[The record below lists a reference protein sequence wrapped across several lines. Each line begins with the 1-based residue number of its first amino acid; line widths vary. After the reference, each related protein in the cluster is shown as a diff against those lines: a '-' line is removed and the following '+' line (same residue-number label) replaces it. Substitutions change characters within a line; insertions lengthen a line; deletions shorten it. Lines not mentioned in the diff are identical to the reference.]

1 MDRMR
6 KILACCGHNFRKWL
20 SSPRMLALVLLIGLI
35 LESSVHE
42 LADFVRSNDL
52 IINFWGLYPMLASQT
67 QMRLLLSFGT
77 LILLC
82 DAPFVDEV
90 QPYLLLRSGRWNW
103 VWGQVLYM
111 ALAIIIYQLTV
122 NLISGLLLWGQLS
135 FSGVD
140 WENGWMTI
148 QYLDFTM
155 GLPELVSAP
164 SRSVNFRMPTE
175 AWIMSMTLDFMGYLL
190 TGSLVFAVNQCF
202 RGNKG
207 VVVGGVFVMTETIIL
222 FGDFPLLWFWSPLTL
237 CNLENLDMGFQP
249 SRPDVN
255 YAFTLLPVL
264 CIIMLG
270 IVVWSGR
277 FKPIEVR
284 SDVR

>member
-52 IINFWGLYPMLASQT
+52 IINFWGLYPMLASQA

-111 ALAIIIYQLTV
+111 ALAIVIYQLTV
-122 NLISGLLLWGQLS
+122 NLISGLLLWGRLS

-155 GLPELVSAP
+155 GLPDLISAP
-164 SRSVNFRMPTE
+164 VRSINYRLPLE
-175 AWIMSMTLDFMGYLL
+175 AWCMTMTLDFMGYFLI
-190 TGSLVFAVNQCF
+190 GALVFVVNQCF

-207 VVVGGVFVMTETIIL
+207 VVVGGVFALTDLVIA
-222 FGDFPLLWFWSPLTL
+222 FGDYPLLWFWSPMTLT
-237 CNLENLDMGFQP
+237 NLENLDLGFQP
-249 SRPDVN
+249 SRPDVW
-255 YAFTLLPVL
+255 YAFVLLPILCAVMLVL
-264 CIIMLG
+264 M
-270 IVVWSGR
+270 VWAGR
-277 FKPIEVR
+277 WKPIEVR